1 MTATMITTAIAA
13 SAAMLLL
20 GATLP
25 AQAADAPDESTG
37 SFAAING
44 QRIFYSVH
52 GTGKPLVLLHGGVDP
67 DSFGSNREELARGR
81 QVIAVHLQGH
91 GHTPDSDRP
100 LSSAALGD
108 DVAALIGYLKLGK
121 ADVMGYSLGAGAALQ
136 TALRHPEVVDRLVVV
151 SAALRMDGFYPEG
164 MAAFEQLETNA
175 AMLGESVKGSPLGQ
189 TYPKVDWTTLFRKI
203 GEMARRPD
211 DLSELLASLRPRT
224 LLVFADADA
233 IRPEH
238 VLEFWR
244 ALGGGQRDAGLD
256 GSLRPPHQLA
266 IVPGT
271 THYNLAL
278 DPLLPTLV
286 ERFLGSE

>member
-1 MTATMITTAIAA
+1 M
-13 SAAMLLL
+13 
-20 GATLP
+20 
-25 AQAADAPDESTG
+25 
-37 SFAAING
+37 
-44 QRIFYSVH
+44 
-52 GTGKPLVLLHGGVDP
+52 
-67 DSFGSNREELARGR
+67 
-81 QVIAVHLQGH
+81 
-91 GHTPDSDRP
+91 
-100 LSSAALGD
+100 
-108 DVAALIGYLKLGK
+108 AALIGYLKLGK
-121 ADVMGYSLGAGAALQ
+121 ADIMGYSLGAGAALQ

-271 THYNLAL
+271 THYHLAL
-278 DPLLPTLV
+278 DPLLPPLV